1 VQVFVAIIIGFLTA
15 VGQYLSYKG
24 GGKKGGFWKAIR
36 LPVYI
41 AIVLSVLTII
51 FIGIQY
57 DEKTVS
63 FQVNLY
69 IALVASIFAV
79 VANMHY
85 WVVIL
90 KGKMK
95 SAGAS
100 IGHIGFGMVL
110 MGILISSSNK
120 KVLSWNTT
128 GINVIQK
135 SPDAKN
141 PAGNPMENITLFE
154 GIKTEMDRD
163 KKTGNFNYSVTY
175 LRDTVD
181 ELDKKFF
188 ELKFVN
194 KTGGIAK
201 DSFYLYPD
209 VLKNNKGMEGFSA
222 NPSSKHYWNKD
233 IFVYVTSF
241 QDHSKEDTIQ
251 FKLHQLKAGDSLFYS
266 NGYVKLEKAI
276 INPNANRPA
285 GSNEVYLQMT
295 VHSKEGLVYNAMPG
309 IKINGQEMSMVQ
321 DTVRAQNLI
330 LSFNGVVD
338 QAKGI
343 LNVGLKE
350 SSTLTNLITLKVYEF
365 PFINILW
372 MGVIIMTIG
381 FGMSSYAR
389 IKQLKSA

>member
-1 VQVFVAIIIGFLTA
+1 
-15 VGQYLSYKG
+15 
-24 GGKKGGFWKAIR
+24 
-36 LPVYI
+36 
-41 AIVLSVLTII
+41 
-51 FIGIQY
+51 
-57 DEKTVS
+57 
-63 FQVNLY
+63 
-69 IALVASIFAV
+69 
-79 VANMHY
+79 
-85 WVVIL
+85 
-90 KGKMK
+90 
-95 SAGAS
+95 
-100 IGHIGFGMVL
+100 
-110 MGILISSSNK
+110 
-120 KVLSWNTT
+120 
-128 GINVIQK
+128 
-135 SPDAKN
+135 
-141 PAGNPMENITLFE
+141 
-154 GIKTEMDRD
+154 
-163 KKTGNFNYSVTY
+163 
-175 LRDTVD
+175 
-181 ELDKKFF
+181 
-188 ELKFVN
+188 
-194 KTGGIAK
+194 
-201 DSFYLYPD
+201 
-209 VLKNNKGMEGFSA
+209 
-222 NPSSKHYWNKD
+222 
-233 IFVYVTSF
+233 VYVTSF

-372 MGVIIMTIG
+372 MGIIIMTIG